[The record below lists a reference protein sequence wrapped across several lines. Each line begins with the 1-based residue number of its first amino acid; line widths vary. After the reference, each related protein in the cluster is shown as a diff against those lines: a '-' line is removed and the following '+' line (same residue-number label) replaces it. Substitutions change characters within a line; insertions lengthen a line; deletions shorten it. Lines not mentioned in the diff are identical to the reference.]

1 MVLAILMVT
10 AILAILIFP
19 FRLRALCPRASFID

>member
-1 MVLAILMVT
+1 MVP